1 MKVNMEFQ
9 KTGIVDMLDRQDVTP
24 YYQSK
29 GVDEVLQTFPMNC
42 TRRIA
47 VLLYTLGYIE
57 GKRAER
63 ARRKRGTV

>member
-9 KTGIVDMLDRQDVTP
+9 KTGVVDMLDRQDATP
-24 YYQSK
+24 YYQSE
-29 GVDEVLQTFPMNC
+29 GVDEVLRTFPMNC